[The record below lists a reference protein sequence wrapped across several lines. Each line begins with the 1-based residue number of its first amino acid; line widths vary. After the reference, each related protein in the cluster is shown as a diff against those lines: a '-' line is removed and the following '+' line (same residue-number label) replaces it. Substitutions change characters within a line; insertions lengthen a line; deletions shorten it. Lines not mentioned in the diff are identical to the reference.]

1 MPHTEWSQFDASSAM
16 VPARWLLEALEVCGR
31 SSDGTGRVSLQKGT
45 KMIDLSKLNAN
56 STRILAAM
64 NAINTRFSFGL
75 LAAVV
80 GLAACKADSNG
91 DADASTSCDMP
102 GKATKGPADSHCGS
116 DVTVVDMS
124 VCHVVDTSD
133 AGAGEAGASD
143 FGETMY
149 GMEGDDD
156 DCKYHVKWSA
166 TSLCQDE
173 DVYFTIDLTYKA
185 DGKPVKGAMPEP
197 DITLNATV
205 PADTAAAEA
214 EETSAGHYRL
224 GPVRFPQPGD
234 WTVRFHFSD
243 SCTDS
248 ETSPHGH
255 AAFFVTIP

>member
-1 MPHTEWSQFDASSAM
+1 
-16 VPARWLLEALEVCGR
+16 
-31 SSDGTGRVSLQKGT
+31 
-45 KMIDLSKLNAN
+45 MIDVSKVIVDA
-56 STRILAAM
+56 TRMLAA
-64 NAINTRFSFGL
+64 INLIRTHVRFGL
-75 LAAVV
+75 FAAAMA
-80 GLAACKADSNG
+80 LTACKADSNT
-91 DADASTSCDMP
+91 DADASLSCDMP
-102 GKATKGPADSHCGS
+102 GKATKGPADDHCGS

-133 AGAGEAGASD
+133 VDAGEGGGSD

-156 DCKYHVKWSA
+156 DCKYHIKWSA

-173 DVYFTIDLTYKA
+173 DVYFTLDLTYKA
-185 DGKPVKGAMPEP
+185 DSKPVKGAMPEP
-197 DITLNATV
+197 DITLNETV

-224 GPVRFPQPGD
+224 GPVRFSQSGD
-234 WTVRFHFSD
+234 WTVRFHFND
-243 SCTDS
+243 NCTDS